1 MRRAILFALVGTA
14 LLYGCGGSGDSGG
27 NKATL
32 LQHVEEGFE
41 ERGAPPQFTDC
52 LVRRLGATLD
62 NREIEKAYESV
73 SSDASESEVAQAVG
87 PKATRAVAEASLV
100 CGRQLLRS
108 GDYSRAE
115 LRRIFNSSGSP

>member
-1 MRRAILFALVGTA
+1 MRRAILFALVGTV
-14 LLYGCGGSGDSGG
+14 LLYGCGGSGG

-52 LVRRLGATLD
+52 LVRRLGAALD

-73 SSDASESEVAQAVG
+73 SSDASESEVARAVG
-87 PKATRAVAEASLV
+87 PKATRAVTEASLV
-100 CGRQLLRS
+100 CGKQLLRS

-115 LRRIFNSSGSP
+115 LRRIFNSSSSP